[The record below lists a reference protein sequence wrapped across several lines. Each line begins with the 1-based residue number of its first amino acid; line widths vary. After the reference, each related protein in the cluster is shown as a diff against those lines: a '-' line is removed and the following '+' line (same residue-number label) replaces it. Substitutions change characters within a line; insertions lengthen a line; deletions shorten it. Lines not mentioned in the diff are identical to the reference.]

1 MGRLVI
7 TGNVEHDGQPLDK
20 GPVELPDEF
29 CQPLVDAG
37 SAVWEADAAQLVD
50 QEAAEAERL
59 ALERFDRMKAI
70 LAGTVDEVLVA
81 ALELEAD
88 ELAELLS
95 LEQASDKPRKGVIEG
110 IEAELADRAE
120 DSGND

>member
-7 TGNVEHDGQPLDK
+7 IGNVEHDGQPLDK
-20 GPVELPDEF
+20 GLVELPDEF

-37 SAVWEADAAQLVD
+37 VAVWEGDEANLVD
-50 QEAAEAERL
+50 PQAAEAERL
-59 ALERFDRMKAI
+59 ALERFEQMQAI
-70 LAGTVDEVLVA
+70 LAGKTEDVLA
-81 ALELEAD
+81 AAAEMEPD

-120 DSGND
+120 GDEA